1 MRTGIALAG
10 VAALAIG
17 GVLAAGMLAAATAT
31 ADPCPTPA
39 PAAAAGPAP
48 GALALR
54 AGQPALA
61 SAARSPA
68 ATRQRR
74 R

>member
-10 VAALAIG
+10 VTALAVG

-39 PAAAAGPAP
+39 PAAAAGP
-48 GALALR
+48 
-54 AGQPALA
+54 
-61 SAARSPA
+61 SA
-68 ATRQRR
+68 
-74 R
+74 